1 MELIVIRLPSSS
13 SLHLLQHLN
22 ALYSVML
29 ECKFAQGK
37 SDAFVRDVMAAHQ
50 SLWLSYFM
58 IGILMTLRG
67 YT

>member
-50 SLWLSYFM
+50 SL
-58 IGILMTLRG
+58 
-67 YT
+67 